1 MCFFFLL
8 QRNMEFF
15 LIGGTAIGVFGFIY
29 KKYSWMRLKSK
40 HRSKLSQLSQ
50 LSLQDSQQPVSDH
63 PSLQLASG
71 ALPRSQIHDWDYD
84 LPPTSVPMLSSR
96 LPPPLPTR
104 RVFSHSLPLLENG
117 PSVRSQ
123 LSDAI
128 ASQKA
133 ALAQVRY

>member
-1 MCFFFLL
+1 
-8 QRNMEFF
+8 MEFF

-29 KKYSWMRLKSK
+29 KKYSRMRLKSK

-63 PSLQLASG
+63 PSLQFASG
-71 ALPRSQIHDWDYD
+71 ALPRSQIHDWHYD
-84 LPPTSVPMLSSR
+84 LQPISEQQPTSVPMLSSR

-117 PSVRSQ
+117 PPVRSQ

>member
-1 MCFFFLL
+1 
-8 QRNMEFF
+8 MEFF

-29 KKYSWMRLKSK
+29 KKYSRMRLKSK

-71 ALPRSQIHDWDYD
+71 ALPRSQILDWDYD
-84 LPPTSVPMLSSR
+84 LPSTSEQQPTSVPMLSSR

-104 RVFSHSLPLLENG
+104 RVVPLLENG
-117 PSVRSQ
+117 PPVRSQ

>member
-1 MCFFFLL
+1 
-8 QRNMEFF
+8 MEFF

-29 KKYSWMRLKSK
+29 KKYSRMRLKSK
-40 HRSKLSQLSQ
+40 HRAQLLQ

-71 ALPRSQIHDWDYD
+71 ALPRSQIHDWDYE
-84 LPPTSVPMLSSR
+84 LQPTSLSSR

-104 RVFSHSLPLLENG
+104 RVITHSLPLLENG
-117 PSVRSQ
+117 PPVCSQ